1 MESLIISYSFFTPKS
16 LHKEMRFWDA
26 YNNYDRY
33 WYNIPALMA
42 INTIAYPNAKIKI
55 HLSEEI
61 KSNPLFEILEKI
73 SNNMSNIELVYLTY
87 EYKNT
92 EPTLWRYKPLF
103 DKEAAIVLC
112 RDIDSLP
119 NQDELL
125 ATYYFLENKKY
136 SIQSLRTHTNHVI
149 PATIILAG
157 LSSYRPKNIINIKD
171 INFDM
176 YYNHFKSEHW
186 GLDQNS
192 LINLFIQNREW
203 VMNNFLDSPI
213 STEYHKVGPAL
224 IECKSLDQNFYKLN
238 VRMTLD
244 KKILEI
250 LNNETKWAGEPT
262 NLRGEK
268 LKKLLNI
275 DNPVL
280 SKMSDII
287 NSCSEEIKNFYL
299 NV

>member
-1 MESLIISYSFFTPKS
+1 
-16 LHKEMRFWDA
+16 
-26 YNNYDRY
+26 
-33 WYNIPALMA
+33 
-42 INTIAYPNAKIKI
+42 
-55 HLSEEI
+55 
-61 KSNPLFEILEKI
+61 
-73 SNNMSNIELVYLTY
+73 
-87 EYKNT
+87 
-92 EPTLWRYKPLF
+92 
-103 DKEAAIVLC
+103 
-112 RDIDSLP
+112 
-119 NQDELL
+119 
-125 ATYYFLENKKY
+125 
-136 SIQSLRTHTNHVI
+136 
-149 PATIILAG
+149 
-157 LSSYRPKNIINIKD
+157 
-171 INFDM
+171 M

-244 KKILEI
+244 KKILEV

-287 NSCSEEIKNFYL
+287 NSCTEEIKNFYL

>member
-42 INTIAYPNAKIKI
+42 INTIAYPNAKIK
-55 HLSEEI
+55 
-61 KSNPLFEILEKI
+61 ILEKI